1 MEPMKHPTLYSFRRC
16 PYAMRARLAIVQA
29 QQTVEL
35 REVVL
40 RDKPPSML
48 EISPKGTVPVLQLS
62 DGNIIDESYNVM
74 IWALTQDDPDN
85 WLRTAKDPTHKQL
98 LQENDGSF
106 KKNLDKYKYANR
118 HPELTEKQ
126 HRANGEV
133 FLQKLEGLLSQHTFL
148 IDEVPS
154 LTDAAI
160 FPFIRQFTRVDQQ
173 WFESAD
179 YPNLKKWLDFF
190 YNSTILER
198 AMKKYPQWRKDD
210 EITLFPPTNI
220 DKKA

>member
-1 MEPMKHPTLYSFRRC
+1 MNYPILYSFRRC

-48 EISPKGTVPVLQLS
+48 EISPKGTVPVLQLP
-62 DGNIIDESYNVM
+62 DETIIDESYDVM
-74 IWALTQDDPDN
+74 IWALTQNDPDN
-85 WLRTAKDPTHKQL
+85 WLRSVEHPTHTAL
-98 LQENDGSF
+98 LEENDGSF

-118 HPELTEKQ
+118 HPKLTEEQ

-133 FLQKLEGLLSQHTFL
+133 FLQKLEDLLKQNSFL
-148 IDEVPS
+148 IDQAPS
-154 LTDAAI
+154 ITDAAI
-160 FPFIRQFTRVDQQ
+160 FPFIRQFTRVDQE

-179 YPNLKKWLDFF
+179 YPNLKKWLDF
-190 YNSTILER
+190 YYKSSLLEQ
-198 AMKKYPQWRKDD
+198 AMKKYPQWHKDD
-210 EITLFPPTNI
+210 EKTLFPPENI
-220 DKKA
+220 DKNA